1 MSVDAVTFAKAFRE
15 FDEIEKKLKLPGF
28 GKAPSSSGSSGS
40 DAVAAWNAPLRTPDA
55 TKFAPIKRPSKKQLA
70 QRQKDQSYRPS
81 SRNARTTLARRSGAM
96 ASPQYSPRVK
106 FSDF

>member
-1 MSVDAVTFAKAFRE
+1 MSAHNVTFSKASRQ
-15 FDEIEKKLKLPGF
+15 FDEIEKKLKFPGF
-28 GKAPSSSGSSGS
+28 GRAPSSSGSSGS
-40 DAVAAWNAPLRTPDA
+40 DAVAAWNAPFRTPDA
-55 TKFAPIKRPSKKQLA
+55 TKFASVKRPSKQKLA

-106 FSDF
+106 ISDF